1 MPKNLKEGSFFNAQK
16 PTKSKIAEE
25 AKAMEGYENFGKNI
39 YKSYKI
45 FK

>member
-1 MPKNLKEGSFFNAQK
+1 MPKSLKEGSFFNTQK

-25 AKAMEGYENFGKNI
+25 VKTMEGYESFGKNT

>member
-1 MPKNLKEGSFFNAQK
+1 MPKDLKEGSFFNAQK

-25 AKAMEGYENFGKNI
+25 VKAMEGFENFGKNT

-45 FK
+45 CK